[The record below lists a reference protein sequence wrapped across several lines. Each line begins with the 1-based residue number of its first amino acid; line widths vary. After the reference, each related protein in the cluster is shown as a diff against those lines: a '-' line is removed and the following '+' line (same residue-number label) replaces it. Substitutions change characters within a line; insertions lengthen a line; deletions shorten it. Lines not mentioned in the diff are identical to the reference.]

1 MVAAVLDRDDVAVAW
16 VGEGKAIVAE
26 GVNVVKEDAVDET
39 GRWLVELD
47 MEGEY
52 DGSGCVMES
61 VWSIAVK
68 FSVSSI
74 SSSESSKAVMSAAER
89 FRRGLDVWLRAGAV
103 RRLEEHLCVL
113 KQVAWT
119 VALQRKQGTGLE
131 LPWNIFLQSSQQGC
145 EEDFGRAGEGA

>member
-1 MVAAVLDRDDVAVAW
+1 MLAAGLDRDDVAVAW

-26 GVNVVKEDAVDET
+26 GINVVKEDAVDET

-68 FSVSSI
+68 F
-74 SSSESSKAVMSAAER
+74 
-89 FRRGLDVWLRAGAV
+89 
-103 RRLEEHLCVL
+103 LCH
-113 KQVAWT
+113 QYHHQSP
-119 VALQRKQGTGLE
+119 QRQ
-131 LPWNIFLQSSQQGC
+131 
-145 EEDFGRAGEGA
+145 